1 MPDMIATTDAPR
13 FSVLV
18 MPQLLDLTDCW
29 FDWTGRVS
37 RLRIATDQTGL
48 PLEFV
53 CPVSFLGGQPLRFVH
68 VADIK
73 GRRIYEASEPRPEDG
88 EARSEQVPSSLIE
101 GPLREGS
108 RDVS

>member
-1 MPDMIATTDAPR
+1 MIS
-13 FSVLV
+13 FSTVPELFR
-18 MPQLLDLTDCW
+18 LTDCW
-29 FDWTGRVS
+29 FDLTARVS
-37 RLRIATDQTGL
+37 RLRIATDTPGL

-73 GRRIYEASEPRPEDG
+73 GRRVYEASVQRPEGD
-88 EARSEQVPSSLIE
+88 EVRSEQDPSLLIE
-101 GPLREGS
+101 GPLRGGS